1 MFSTKEKLIH
11 RTGQNGVG
19 RYDFLKLLINEFKS
33 TSSKDAKQQVLAN
46 LANFA
51 YDPINYDYLRQLKV
65 IDLFLH
71 ILSEDNTT
79 FVRFAIGGI
88 CNLCLDP
95 INKAYILRNQ
105 GIPLVSLLLNSQD
118 EGIILSSITTLMFLI
133 TPESKDDILSPT
145 IVKHMQDFS
154 NSTNTRIKNLICSLS
169 LKVGDR
175 VSISKTITNNDVL
188 SFAQLTNDYNPI
200 HITSDKNIVHGALLN
215 GLVSGVL
222 GTKLPGP
229 GTIVT
234 EQTLKYPNSCY
245 VGDTVEIIVQ
255 IISFEMYLTF
265 IFIILCVSTVY
276 AKKDINENN
285 NNHLNSSTSEE
296 PVGCVCGVFLSGQFK
311 KGSKEQ
317 PTGNPVILHE
327 QSDSFPCT
335 SHGNKQCI
343 NKCLEIIIK
352 NLPNSSNILC
362 AALDRDCLKEKA
374 SLFIQNCKNKWI
386 NTNLSSSKK
395 YCCKDGISYKCP
407 IN

>member
-33 TSSKDAKQQVLAN
+33 TSSKDAKLQVLAN
-46 LANFA
+46 LVNFA
-51 YDPINYDYLRQLKV
+51 YDPVNYDYLRQLKV

-105 GIPLVSLLLNSQD
+105 GIPLVSLLLNSHD

-145 IVKHMQDFS
+145 IIRS
-154 NSTNTRIKNLICSLS
+154 IS

-175 VSISKTITNNDVL
+175 VSISKTITNSDVL
-188 SFAQLTNDYNPI
+188 SFAQLTSDYNPI

-255 IISFEMYLTF
+255 IISFEMYLKF
-265 IFIILCVSTVY
+265 ICIILCASTVY
-276 AKKDINENN
+276 TKKDIDVNN
-285 NNHLNSSTSEE
+285 SNHLDSSTSEE

-311 KGSKEQ
+311 KGTKEQ
-317 PTGNPVILHE
+317 PTGNPVLLHE

-335 SHGNKQCI
+335 LHGNKQCI
-343 NKCLEIIIK
+343 NKCLEMIIK
-352 NLPNSSNILC
+352 HLPNSSNLLC

-386 NTNLSSSKK
+386 NTNLSSGKK